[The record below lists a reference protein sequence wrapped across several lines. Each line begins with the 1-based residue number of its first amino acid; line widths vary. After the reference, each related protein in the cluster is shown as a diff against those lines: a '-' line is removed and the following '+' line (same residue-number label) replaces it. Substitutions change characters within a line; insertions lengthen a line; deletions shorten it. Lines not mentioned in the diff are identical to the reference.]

1 MTKLMLIA
9 AALLLTSAALSGCR
23 ASAEV
28 DPDKASTSVGVA
40 R

>member
-1 MTKLMLIA
+1 MTKLTLLA
-9 AALLLTSAALSGCR
+9 LSLLLGAALLSGCR